1 MRWRWYHFYF
11 ILALFDLLVMTA
23 SLALLHRTL
32 NSYQVALGGWG
43 TIDARQRW
51 LTGLRLALLDLNA
64 PGNDVFASRDPARE
78 RARFAQ
84 LQVHLQ
90 LLLRREKEFA
100 VDLADFRAG
109 AQSMITEEERV
120 FDRITE
126 ALSPDVGAATA
137 EQMLR
142 DAGSS
147 MAAMD
152 RAQATALHSLS
163 LLEQRL
169 LKEAQELLGGYDAE
183 LKRAAA
189 FEKYFFATVGVALAG
204 MFWYGRQ
211 LQRAY
216 DRMEADQRRV
226 EKERHE
232 RLAAVGEVCSA
243 VAHGI
248 RNPLAAISSSAQLA
262 LRYGTLDEAT
272 RLRVQDVLT
281 ESRRLDRR
289 VGRLLD
295 FSRANERPPDRFDLR
310 EAVSQAVH
318 EIRPRYDDR
327 GLDLRVGI
335 ADDPL
340 PVRGSRESLVQAV
353 IELLSNSLDH
363 VPTGGIV
370 DVACT
375 RSDGTTAHAVID
387 VVDNGPGIPEALRE
401 RAFDLFFTSKA
412 EGHGIGLAS
421 VRRAAEFHGGDVAVV
436 SSEQPGAHIRLRL
449 PIADG

>member
-11 ILALFDLLVMTA
+11 ILALFNLLVMTA

-32 NSYQVALGGWG
+32 SSYQVALGGWG

-100 VDLADFRAG
+100 VDLTDFRAG
-109 AQSMITEEERV
+109 ADGMIAEEERV
-120 FDRITE
+120 FDRITA
-126 ALSPDVGAATA
+126 ALAPDVDQASA
-137 EQMLR
+137 EQGLR
-142 DAGSS
+142 DAGTS

-152 RAQATALHSLS
+152 RAQAAALQSLS
-163 LLEQRL
+163 SLEQRL
-169 LKEAQELLGGYDAE
+169 LKEAQELLGAHEAE
-183 LKRAAA
+183 LERAAA
-189 FEKYFFATVGVALAG
+189 FEKYFFATIGLALVG

-211 LQRAY
+211 LQRTH

-226 EKERHE
+226 EKERNE

-248 RNPLAAISSSAQLA
+248 RNPLAAITSSAQLA

-281 ESRRLDRR
+281 ESQRLDRR
-289 VGRLLD
+289 VRRLLD
-295 FSRANERPPDRFDLR
+295 FSRTSERPPDRFDLR

-318 EIRPRYDDR
+318 EMRPRYDDR
-327 GLDLRVGI
+327 GLALQLRAGET
-335 ADDPL
+335 PL
-340 PVRGSRESLVQAV
+340 TVRGNRESLVQAV
-353 IELLSNSLDH
+353 IELLANSLDH
-363 VPTGGIV
+363 VPTGGSV
-370 DVACT
+370 EVACDRT
-375 RSDGTTAHAVID
+375 DGAVPLAVID
-387 VVDNGPGIPEALRE
+387 VVDNGPGIPEALQQRV
-401 RAFDLFFTSKA
+401 FDLFFTSKA

-421 VRRAAEFHGGDVAVV
+421 VRRAAEFHGGDVAVMPLV
-436 SSEQPGAHIRLRL
+436 QTGTHIRMRV
-449 PIADG
+449 PVAEA

>member
-11 ILALFDLLVMTA
+11 ILALFNLLVMTA

-32 NSYQVALGGWG
+32 SSYQVALGGWS

-100 VDLADFRAG
+100 VDLTDFRAG
-109 AQSMITEEERV
+109 ADGMIAEEERV
-120 FDRITE
+120 FERITA
-126 ALSPDVGAATA
+126 ALAPDVDQASA
-137 EQMLR
+137 EQGLR
-142 DAGSS
+142 DAGTS

-152 RAQATALHSLS
+152 RAQAAALQSLS
-163 LLEQRL
+163 SLEQRL
-169 LKEAQELLGGYDAE
+169 LKEAQELLGAHEAE
-183 LKRAAA
+183 LERAAA
-189 FEKYFFATVGVALAG
+189 FEKYFFATIGLALVG

-211 LQRAY
+211 LQRTH

-226 EKERHE
+226 EKERNE

-248 RNPLAAISSSAQLA
+248 RNPLAAITSSAQLA

-281 ESRRLDRR
+281 ESQRLDRR
-289 VGRLLD
+289 VRRLLD
-295 FSRANERPPDRFDLR
+295 FSRTSERPPDRFDLR

-318 EIRPRYDDR
+318 EMRPRYDDR
-327 GLDLRVGI
+327 GLALQLRAGET
-335 ADDPL
+335 PL
-340 PVRGSRESLVQAV
+340 TVRGNRESLVQAV
-353 IELLSNSLDH
+353 IELLANSLDH
-363 VPTGGIV
+363 VPTGGSV
-370 DVACT
+370 EVACDRT
-375 RSDGTTAHAVID
+375 DGAVPLAVID
-387 VVDNGPGIPEALRE
+387 VVDNGPGIPEALQQRV
-401 RAFDLFFTSKA
+401 FDLFFTSKA

-421 VRRAAEFHGGDVAVV
+421 VRRAAEFHGGDVAVMPLV
-436 SSEQPGAHIRLRL
+436 QTGTHMRLRV
-449 PIADG
+449 PIAEA